1 VLAGVLLN
9 VIEAA
14 GPVDSALYRGANRRR
29 WSLYYMKHGL
39 ALVDAFNDPSA
50 VKRSRIAR
58 LSAARGIKSCAVERD
73 CGPAADSLRY
83 LNDARVKL
91 DQMRIGVIETFG
103 YRHEQLINN
112 PNNPSR
118 ARVMAFFD
126 SFSRSAHNRAATSLA
141 YAHCNFVPE
150 SACMNA
156 NIRIFLSRL
165 VAGGSLVIALAGI
178 ASAQQPV
185 LRSIDYRLS
194 MSRPISH
201 FFEVAIEVE
210 FAEDAKVESLE
221 FQMPKWSPGRYAVF
235 DFAKNVQEFQAYTLN
250 CSPRSDAPSALNC
263 QVSPFPVTRVDD
275 QTWRVETQRARRL
288 TVSYKIF
295 ANDLSGTF
303 SQLDTRHANYNGGC
317 IFMYVVDHKQDP
329 VRLAINPPP
338 GWRIVNG
345 RMEKAD
351 QREWQFPNWD
361 IMIDTPT
368 EIAPDWTVDDFQ
380 VAGKTYHVV
389 VHSFGNEGGKRP
401 ALVRDIESI
410 VRAETAMWGPPE
422 FDSYTFLIH
431 FAADDHSGDGM
442 EHLTSTQIIQ
452 PGALGESGVFENTLG
467 TVAHEFFHVWNVKRL
482 RPAELGPWDF
492 TRPANTRGLWV
503 AEGLTN
509 YYGHLMLRRAGIW
522 DDKGF
527 LNRESQTVT
536 GIENAPGSRLMSAE
550 ESSLSAP
557 FLDDAPHAQ
566 HTNLENSSISYYPK
580 GELLGMVLDLLIRG
594 KTHGKASLDDV
605 MRKMY
610 EEFYLKSPNASYY
623 LRGRGYKTEDF
634 ERVASEVAE
643 FDLHDFFT
651 RYVRGVEVPPYDEAF
666 AYAGLRLVRETA
678 REPYNA
684 GIRLD
689 WENQRSIRIGN
700 VVDGSPAE
708 DAGLQS
714 GDEILSLGG
723 RTVTRDGWLVALNQ
737 HKQGDRVPITVKR
750 DRRTV
755 EATLV
760 LRGADR
766 FEYRIEEKKD
776 ATAEEKA
783 LRSAWL
789 KGN

>member
-1 VLAGVLLN
+1 M
-9 VIEAA
+9 
-14 GPVDSALYRGANRRR
+14 NR
-29 WSLYYMKHGL
+29 
-39 ALVDAFNDPSA
+39 
-50 VKRSRIAR
+50 
-58 LSAARGIKSCAVERD
+58 
-73 CGPAADSLRY
+73 
-83 LNDARVKL
+83 
-91 DQMRIGVIETFG
+91 
-103 YRHEQLINN
+103 
-112 PNNPSR
+112 
-118 ARVMAFFD
+118 
-126 SFSRSAHNRAATSLA
+126 
-141 YAHCNFVPE
+141 
-150 SACMNA
+150 NA
-156 NIRIFLSRL
+156 RIFLLRL
-165 VAGGSLVIALAGI
+165 VITCCLVVAFAEV
-178 ASAQQPV
+178 ASAQPTPA
-185 LRSIDYRLS
+185 LRSINYRLS
-194 MSRPISH
+194 MSRPVSH
-201 FFEVAIEVE
+201 MFEVKIEVE
-210 FAEDAKVESLE
+210 LTDSAKVASLD
-221 FQMPKWSPGRYAVF
+221 FQMPKWAPGRYAVF
-235 DFAKNVQEFQAYTLN
+235 DFAKNVQEVRTLVGVQPKNAEESQARAKLMPL
-250 CSPRSDAPSALNC
+250 SVPI
-263 QVSPFPVTRVDD
+263 TRIDD
-275 QTWRVETQRARRL
+275 QTWRVEMGGNYSL
-288 TVSYKIF
+288 TFIYKVF

-303 SQLDTRHANYNGGC
+303 SQLDTRHANFNGGC

-329 VRLAINPPP
+329 VRLAINPPA

-361 IMIDTPT
+361 TMIDTPT
-368 EIAPDWTVDDFQ
+368 EIAPDWTVNDFQ
-380 VAGKTYHVV
+380 VTGKTYHVV

-401 ALVRDIESI
+401 ALVRDIERI
-410 VRAETAMWGPPE
+410 VRAETAMWGAPE

-452 PGALGESGVFENTLG
+452 PGALGDPGIFENTLG

-527 LNRESQTVT
+527 LSRESQTVN

-557 FLDDAPHAQ
+557 FLDGAPHAQ

-594 KTHGKASLDDV
+594 KTHDKASLDDV

-634 ERVASEVAE
+634 ERVASEVAG

-666 AYAGLRLVRETA
+666 AYAGLRLVRETEHGA
-678 REPYNA
+678 YSA

-689 WENQRSIRIGN
+689 WENQRSVKIGN
-700 VVDGSPAE
+700 VVSGSPAE
-708 DAGLQS
+708 DAGLQP
-714 GDEILSLGG
+714 GDEILSLAG
-723 RTVTRDGWLVALNQ
+723 RTVKRDGWLVALNEY
-737 HKQGDRVPITVKR
+737 KQGDRVPINIKR
-750 DRRTV
+750 DRRTIQT
-755 EATLV
+755 TLV
-760 LRGADR
+760 LGEPDR